1 MLPDTLEGSIHRL
14 TQNILA
20 DYTAGRPIDR
30 IEPFN
35 QPDRDVII
43 ALIGKLR
50 RIVFPGYFRDPA
62 YHVYSAAHS
71 LSALIEDTAYLLQK
85 QIAIA
90 LRCGSSVTQEAA
102 ADIDRQAQE
111 MTVRFLEKIP
121 DVRALLRPTCRRS
134 TTATRRRRVWTKS
147 LLPIRGCSP
156 SRSTAWRTS
165 CFCSKCR

>member
-1 MLPDTLEGSIHRL
+1 MTPDTLEGSIHDL

-71 LSALIEDTAYLLQK
+71 LSALIEDGVPAAKADCDCL
-85 QIAIA
+85 A
-90 LRCGSSVTQEAA
+90 LRQQCDAGG
-102 ADIDRQAQE
+102 R
-111 MTVRFLEKIP
+111 
-121 DVRALLRPTCRRS
+121 CRH
-134 TTATRRRRVWTKS
+134 
-147 LLPIRGCSP
+147 
-156 SRSTAWRTS
+156 
-165 CFCSKCR
+165 

>member
-1 MLPDTLEGSIHRL
+1 MLPDTLEGSIHDL

-62 YHVYSAAHS
+62 YMCTARRTPCPPS
-71 LSALIEDTAYLLQK
+71 LRTRRTCCRSR
-85 QIAIA
+85 
-90 LRCGSSVTQEAA
+90 LRLPCAA
-102 ADIDRQAQE
+102 AA
-111 MTVRFLEKIP
+111 V
-121 DVRALLRPTCRRS
+121 
-134 TTATRRRRVWTKS
+134 
-147 LLPIRGCSP
+147 
-156 SRSTAWRTS
+156 
-165 CFCSKCR
+165 